1 PQRLTPEGWNVNSPA
16 FSRDGGSVYFLS
28 GKNGSS
34 QLYAIP
40 TGGGEPVQL
49 TDFAL
54 DVDAYSLSPDGR
66 RIAFAAA
73 AFPECGGDMACS
85 RKRFDDKPL
94 ASGRV
99 YDRMFIR
106 HWDTWADGSL
116 NRIFVAVLPAAGA
129 KPATDA
135 TLVGAD
141 LVADVPSKPFGDLSD
156 LAWAPDG
163 KSLVVSARLSNAE
176 EPRSTNFDLYRVQAD
191 GSGKAVNL
199 TDANEAWDAGP
210 VFSADGK
217 TLYYR
222 AMKRAG
228 FEADRFGLM
237 AMDLATGKV
246 REIAPDWD
254 RSADGI
260 VLSEDGRTIYTT
272 AADMGEHPLF
282 AVDIASGEATR
293 V

>member
-1 PQRLTPEGWNVNSPA
+1 
-16 FSRDGGSVYFLS
+16 
-28 GKNGSS
+28 
-34 QLYAIP
+34 
-40 TGGGEPVQL
+40 
-49 TDFAL
+49 
-54 DVDAYSLSPDGR
+54 
-66 RIAFAAA
+66 AFAAGS
-73 AFPECGGDMACS
+73 FPDCKGDMACTK
-85 RKRFDDKPL
+85 RKLDSDSK
-94 ASGRV
+94 ASGV
-99 YDRMFIR
+99 VFDRMFIR
-106 HWDTWADGSL
+106 HWDTWNDGRL
-116 NRIFVAVLPAAGA
+116 NRVFVASLDGKAPVSN
-129 KPATDA
+129 A

-141 LVADVPSKPFGDLSD
+141 LVADVPSEPFGDLSD

-163 KSLVVSARLSNAE
+163 KSLVVSARVSNAQ
-176 EPRSTNFDLYRVQAD
+176 EPWSTNFDLYRVQAD

-282 AVDIASGEATR
+282 AVDIASGEA
-293 V
+293 